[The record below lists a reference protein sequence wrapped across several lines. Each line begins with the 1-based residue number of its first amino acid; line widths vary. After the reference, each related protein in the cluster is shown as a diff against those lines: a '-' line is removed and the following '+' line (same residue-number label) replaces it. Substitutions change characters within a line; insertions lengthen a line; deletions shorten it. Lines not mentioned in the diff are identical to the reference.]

1 MKNVC
6 ATTDQLC
13 ATVRK
18 CVSTCACV
26 CTFTR
31 SIFIFAQ
38 ALVPCTWTLLYVCAY
53 VHVCDSS
60 LGVTQRQGVSQLSH
74 QGKNGVKLA
83 FQLALIF
90 QSFLKT
96 RLSLHN
102 ATLLSNALHIVH
114 FNIWWTHVCW
124 QTACVLHSRFSF
136 PCCASDCVICVT
148 ASTRL
153 LSSRSATECGL
164 FALGVGE
171 GL

>member
-1 MKNVC
+1 MQYTKYKAINKAARGKYNYAENMKNIC

-26 CTFTR
+26 CTFMR
-31 SIFIFAQ
+31 SILIFAQ
-38 ALVPCTWTLLYVCAY
+38 ALVPHTWTLLLYVCAY

-60 LGVTQRQGVSQLSH
+60 LGVTQLQGVSQLSH
-74 QGKNGVKLA
+74 QSKNGVKLA

-114 FNIWWTHVCW
+114 FSI
-124 QTACVLHSRFSF
+124 
-136 PCCASDCVICVT
+136 
-148 ASTRL
+148 
-153 LSSRSATECGL
+153 
-164 FALGVGE
+164 
-171 GL
+171 